1 MTHLSG
7 NFELWG
13 ANGPSYPGEG
23 LHSTE
28 WFFDLDAGLTSGKDV
43 TEIAMRIKLSN
54 LAISA
59 TSLARRSLAILMTSA
74 ILILP
79 QHTICI
85 AESGASSVPVG

>member
-28 WFFDLDAGLTSGKDV
+28 WFFDLDAGLTSGKDSV
-43 TEIAMRIKLSN
+43 FIDYQNSGVGA
-54 LAISA
+54 AIQK
-59 TSLARRSLAILMTSA
+59 TTVGEKVYIN
-74 ILILP
+74 
-79 QHTICI
+79 
-85 AESGASSVPVG
+85 GADISPTVVF